1 MAKPEKPEQPEKPQK
16 SDIDSA
22 LVRQLAR
29 LLDETGLTEI
39 EYATD
44 HWRIRVAREARAS
57 QLSVLP
63 AAPSV
68 PAPDQSRG
76 PVPAE
81 ATPSHERAAEALFD
95 AHHPGAVTSPMVGT
109 AYLSPGQDAP
119 PFVKVGEEVQ
129 AGQTLLIVEAMKV
142 MNPVTASR
150 AGRIAKVCV
159 ENGAPVEFGAVLMI
173 IE

>member
-1 MAKPEKPEQPEKPQK
+1 MAKPEKPEKPQS
-16 SDIDSA
+16 SDIDSE

-29 LLDETGLTEI
+29 LLDETGLNEI

-44 HWRIRVAREARAS
+44 HWRIRVAREARTGQA
-57 QLSVLP
+57 
-63 AAPSV
+63 AAPAIAPSAPT
-68 PAPDQSRG
+68 PA
-76 PVPAE
+76 VA
-81 ATPSHERAAEALFD
+81 ALSHERASDPRALGPGGLSD

-109 AYLSPGQDAP
+109 AYLSPEANAP
-119 PFVKVGEEVQ
+119 AFVKPGDEVQ

-173 IE
+173 LE